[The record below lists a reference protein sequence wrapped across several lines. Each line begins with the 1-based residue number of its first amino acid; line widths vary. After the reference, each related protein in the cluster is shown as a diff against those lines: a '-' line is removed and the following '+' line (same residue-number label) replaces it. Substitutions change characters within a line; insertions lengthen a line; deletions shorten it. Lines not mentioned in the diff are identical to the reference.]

1 MFFGGV
7 LIGTEM
13 RNMTNSTVLIIGA
26 GPTGLGLACGLRR
39 QGISVRVVDSADGPI
54 GTSRALGVQP
64 RGVEVLIRL
73 GALGDLPERA
83 MLVDEV
89 KMYVRRRLVSTMP
102 LERMGAAS
110 GRSPLLISQS
120 AVEGELRRRLTE
132 IGGQV
137 DWGHALVDAEQDAT
151 GVTATLHTKQGRE
164 TVRAGW
170 LVGCDGAHSTVR
182 KLTGIG
188 FSGSTVAECF
198 LLADV
203 LANWEA
209 DRRVVTSWTDEGDM
223 ISVCPLPGAN
233 RWRVMGPAPAG
244 TTHDLDED
252 EVQTLINRQL
262 TKCSIYREEE
272 IEKIEWLSSFRIH
285 RRLADSYRRGRM
297 LLAGDA
303 AAIHHPF
310 GGQGMNI
317 GLGDAEN
324 LAWKLGLVTS
334 GRANDQLLDSYQAE
348 RRPVAS
354 GVVAATTMTTRLV
367 MADTPVI
374 RELRD
379 RLVLPLM
386 NHPKTQN
393 FIWRNSSQLGIHYRG
408 GPLATKPGRFSSGP
422 RPGERV
428 PDIAC
433 QHTDGTPTRLHEALN
448 GRWALLARP
457 GNEDSVAAAEK
468 RLGEN
473 NVVVLAPTNGRL
485 TDLLLVRPDAHL
497 AWRGRPAPAKLSR
510 WLADALEQGR
520 A

>member
-1 MFFGGV
+1 MA
-7 LIGTEM
+7 
-13 RNMTNSTVLIIGA
+13 RNMMNSTVLIIGA

-151 GVTATLHTKQGRE
+151 GVTATLHAKQGHE
-164 TVRAGW
+164 TVRADW
-170 LVGCDGAHSTVR
+170 LIGCDGAHSTVR
-182 KLTGIG
+182 KLAGIG

-209 DRRVVTSWTDEGDM
+209 DRRVVTSWTDGGDM
-223 ISVCPLPGAN
+223 ISLCPLPGAN
-233 RWRVMGPAPAG
+233 RWRVMGPAPVG

-285 RRLADSYRRGRM
+285 RRLADSYRSGRM

-324 LAWKLGLVTS
+324 LAWKLGLVAS

-374 RELRD
+374 RQLRD
-379 RLVLPLM
+379 RVVLPLM

-393 FIWRNSSQLGIHYRG
+393 FVWRNSSQLGLHYRG
-408 GPLATKPGRFSSGP
+408 GPLATKPGRFFSGP

-433 QHTDGTPTRLHEALN
+433 QHTDGTPTQLHEALN

-457 GNEDSVAAAEK
+457 GNEDSVVAAEK

-473 NVVVLAPTNGRL
+473 NVVVLAPTNGGM

-510 WLADALEQGR
+510 WLADALERGS
-520 A
+520 AS

>member
-1 MFFGGV
+1 MMNFA
-7 LIGTEM
+7 
-13 RNMTNSTVLIIGA
+13 VLIIGA

-39 QGISVRVVDSADGPI
+39 QGISVRVVDSATGPI

-73 GALGDLPERA
+73 EALGDLPERA

-89 KMYVRRRLVSTMP
+89 KMYAHRRLVSTMP
-102 LERMGAAS
+102 MERMGAAS
-110 GRSPLLISQS
+110 GRSPLLISQA

-137 DWGHALVDAEQDAT
+137 DWGHMLIDAEQDTT
-151 GVTATLHTKQGRE
+151 GVTATLHTKQGHE

-170 LVGCDGAHSTVR
+170 LIGCDGAHSTVR
-182 KLTGIG
+182 KLAGIG
-188 FSGSTVAECF
+188 FAGSTVAECF

-203 LANWEA
+203 LAHWKI
-209 DRRVVTSWTDEGDM
+209 DRRVVTSWTDGGDM
-223 ISVCPLPGAN
+223 ISVCPLPGAD
-233 RWRVMGPAPAG
+233 RWRLMGPAPAG
-244 TTHDLDED
+244 TTHDVDEK
-252 EVQTLINRQL
+252 EVQSLINRQL
-262 TKCSIYREEE
+262 TKCSIYREDE
-272 IEKIEWLSSFRIH
+272 IEKVEWLSSFRIH
-285 RRLADSYRRGRM
+285 RRLADSYRQGRM

-310 GGQGMNI
+310 GGQGMNT

-324 LAWKLGLVTS
+324 LAWKLGLVVS

-354 GVVAATTMTTRLV
+354 GVASTTTMATRLV
-367 MADTPVI
+367 MGDTPAI
-374 RELRD
+374 RQLRD
-379 RLVLPLM
+379 RLVLPLT
-386 NHPKTQN
+386 NHPKMQN
-393 FIWRNSSQLGIHYRG
+393 FLWRNSSQLGIHYRG
-408 GPLATKPGRFSSGP
+408 GPLATKAGRFSSGP

-433 QHTDGTPTRLHEALN
+433 QHTDGTPTRLHEALH
-448 GRWALLARP
+448 GRWALLAGP

-468 RLGEN
+468 RLGAN
-473 NVVVLAPTNGRL
+473 NVVVLTPVTGRL

-497 AWRGRPAPAKLSR
+497 AWRDRPAPAKLSR
-510 WLADALEQGR
+510 WLSDALEQGR
-520 A
+520 VSEH